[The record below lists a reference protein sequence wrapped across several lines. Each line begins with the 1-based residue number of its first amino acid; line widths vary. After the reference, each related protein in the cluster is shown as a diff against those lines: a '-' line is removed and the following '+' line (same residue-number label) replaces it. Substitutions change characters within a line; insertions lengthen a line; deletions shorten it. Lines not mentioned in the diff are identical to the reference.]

1 MKYPNI
7 TTLNECF
14 LSKKHKRRQIQQLK
28 GSWFVT
34 RCNTTQIYPTASNAH
49 MQFGRC
55 VTCKHSQNF
64 QNQNSNYSSTKLA
77 CRLKATL

>member
-28 GSWFVT
+28 GSWFFT
-34 RCNTTQIYPTASNAH
+34 RCNATQIYPTASN
-49 MQFGRC
+49 
-55 VTCKHSQNF
+55 VTCSLDAVLHVNILR
-64 QNQNSNYSSTKLA
+64 SSRTKTAITAQLS
-77 CRLKATL
+77 